1 MAYIGKSPQLGVRS
15 RFYFTATGGETSL
28 SGASDSGA
36 TLLFTDGNYVDVS
49 LNGVAL
55 VADTDYNTT
64 TANTIGGLAAL
75 SASDIVE
82 VIVYDVF
89 SVADSLTSGG
99 TINGGLTV
107 SGTAALNEVTFNKA
121 VPGNTQTSTLSSDTE
136 LDFDTYQNFILTLSA
151 SITLSNQ
158 SADISDQIGQSGFII
173 FVQGSSGGPYTVSPA
188 SDYVAAGGSL
198 NLSSTADAI
207 DMVPY
212 VIQADNKILLGTPQL
227 AFAAVP

>member
-55 VADTDYNTT
+55 VAGTDYNTT

-82 VIVYDVF
+82 IIVYDVF
-89 SVADSLTSGG
+89 SIADSLTTGG
-99 TINGGLTV
+99 TVNGSLTV
-107 SGTAALNEVTFNKA
+107 SGTATLNEVTLNKA
-121 VPGNTQTSTLSSDTE
+121 VQGNTNTNATTTGNVT
-136 LDFDTYQNFILTLSA
+136 LDFDTYQNFVLTFTGNV
-151 SITLSNQ
+151 TLDNPTTE
-158 SADISDQIGQSGFII
+158 AVGQSGFII
-173 FVQGSSGGPYTVSPA
+173 CIQDGTGSRTLSLGT
-188 SDYVAAGGSL
+188 DYETAGAAGITL
-198 NLSSTADAI
+198 STAASTT
-207 DMVPY
+207 DMIPY
-212 VIQADNKILLGTPQL
+212 IVVASNRILLGTPQL
-227 AFAAVP
+227 AFA

>member
-55 VADTDYNTT
+55 VAGTDYNTT

-107 SGTAALNEVTFNKA
+107 SGTATLNEVTLNKA
-121 VPGNTQTSTLSSDTE
+121 VQGNTNTNATTTGNVT
-136 LDFDTYQNFILTLSA
+136 LDFDTYQNFVLTFTGNV
-151 SITLSNQ
+151 TLDNPTTE
-158 SADISDQIGQSGFII
+158 AVGQSGFII
-173 FVQGSSGGPYTVSPA
+173 CIQDGTGSRTLSLGT
-188 SDYVAAGGSL
+188 DYETAGAAGITL
-198 NLSSTADAI
+198 STAASTT
-207 DMVPY
+207 DMIPY
-212 VIQADNKILLGTPQL
+212 IVVASNRILLGTPQL
-227 AFAAVP
+227 AFA